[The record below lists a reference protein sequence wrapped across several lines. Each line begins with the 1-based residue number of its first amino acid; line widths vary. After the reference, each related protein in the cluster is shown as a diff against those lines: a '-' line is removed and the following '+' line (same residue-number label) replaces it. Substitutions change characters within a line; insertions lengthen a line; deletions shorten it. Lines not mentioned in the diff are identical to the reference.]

1 MPDQV
6 AVNPTIPMQTGTA
19 PSEIVVR
26 DPRTGN
32 VLYTLPEPSDADIE
46 RAFQEARQAFA
57 KVRGMSVRERLDE
70 TLKLK
75 RFFLDNKEMI
85 VDRVVQET
93 GKARTD
99 ALVSEVFTVLDI
111 IDYYDKHAERYLADA
126 KVPTPVILWP
136 KKSKIYYEP
145 IGPVLIISPWNYPL
159 NLAMIPMITAFVAG
173 NSIVFKPSEWTPL
186 KGLIEEIIEK
196 SGFMRDAVHV
206 VYGGK
211 ETGRKLIDQ
220 RPAKILFTGSTRA
233 GRQIMEQAAKHL
245 IPVELELGGKDPM
258 VVFDDADIDRT
269 AAGAVWGAMTNSGQ
283 TCTSVERLFVHE
295 RIYPQFV
302 DALKQKIEKLS
313 HPSRDRDRPD
323 AGDLDVGSMTAR
335 FQIEKVEDQVNDAK
349 AKGATVHTGG
359 TRTED
364 AQDFPPTLITDITD
378 EMKIAHEETFGPVLT
393 VQPFKTEDEAVRL
406 ANDSPYGLSAS
417 VWSKDI
423 ERATRV
429 ARAIETGN
437 VSINNVL
444 ATQGNSALPFGGT
457 KESGFGRYKGP
468 HGLHSFSNIKSIMI
482 DSGSKYEPHW
492 FPYTKEKYTLFSK
505 LLDAVY
511 DGGALWLIKT
521 ILVGM
526 KLEAHVKKNKL

>member
-1 MPDQV
+1 MANRTPVDSTTSV
-6 AVNPTIPMQTGTA
+6 QTTGAT
-19 PSEIVVR
+19 SDIVVHN
-26 DPRTGN
+26 PRTGE
-32 VLYTLPEPSDADIE
+32 VIYSFAEPSYAEIAQ
-46 RAFQEARQAFA
+46 AFQQARRTFEAIRA
-57 KVRGMSVRERLDE
+57 MSIRERLNE

-75 RFFLDNKEMI
+75 RYFLDNKEKI

-111 IDYYDKHAERYLADA
+111 IDYYDKNAEKHLADE
-126 KVPTPVILWP
+126 KVPTPIILQG

-159 NLAMIPMITAFVAG
+159 NLAMIPTITAFVAG
-173 NSIVFKPSEWTPL
+173 NSVVFKPSEWTPL
-186 KGLIEEIIEK
+186 KGLLEEIFEG
-196 SGFMRDAVHV
+196 SGFMKDAVHV

-211 ETGRKLIDQ
+211 DTGRRLIDQ

-233 GRQIMEQAAKHL
+233 GRQVMAQAAQYL

-258 VVFDDADIDRT
+258 VVFEDVDLDRT
-269 AAGAVWGAMTNSGQ
+269 AAGAVWGAMTNCGQ
-283 TCTSVERLFVHE
+283 TCTSVERVLVHE
-295 RIYPQFV
+295 RVYPQFV
-302 DALKQKIEKLS
+302 EALKEKIEKLS
-313 HPSRDRDRPD
+313 HPTRDPDKAD
-323 AGDLDVGSMTAR
+323 AGDLDIGCMTPD
-335 FQIEKVEDQVNDAK
+335 FQIEKLEDQIGDAV
-349 AKGATVHTGG
+349 AKGAKILTGG
-359 TRTED
+359 KRMENSH
-364 AQDFPPTLITDITD
+364 AYPPTLITDVNDT
-378 EMKIAHEETFGPVLT
+378 MKITREETFGPVLT
-393 VQPFKTEDEAVRL
+393 VQPFKTEAEAVAM

-417 VWSKDI
+417 VWSKDL

-468 HGLHSFSNIKSIMI
+468 HGLHGFSNIKSIMI
-482 DSGSKYEPHW
+482 DSGSKFELHW
-492 FPYTKEKYTLFSK
+492 FPYTREKYALFSK

-511 DGGALWLIKT
+511 DGGPLWLIKA
-521 ILVGM
+521 LVVGL
-526 KLEAHVKKNKL
+526 KLESHVKKNKL

>member
-1 MPDQV
+1 MADSIAIDSSSQP
-6 AVNPTIPMQTGTA
+6 QTASSG
-19 PSEIVVR
+19 SEIVVR
-26 DPRTGN
+26 NPRTGE
-32 VLYTLPEPSDADIE
+32 VLYTLPEPSDAEIATAFRE
-46 RAFQEARQAFA
+46 AHCAFEKIRA
-57 KVRGMSVRERLDE
+57 MSVRERLNE

-75 RFFLDNKEMI
+75 RFFLDNKEMV

-99 ALVSEVFTVLDI
+99 ALVSEVFTILDI
-111 IDYYDKHAERYLADA
+111 IDYYDKNAERHLADE
-126 KVPTPVILWP
+126 KVPTPIILWP
-136 KKSKIYYEP
+136 KKSKVYYAP

-159 NLAMIPMITAFVAG
+159 NLAMLPMLTAFVAG
-173 NSIVFKPSEWTPL
+173 NSVVYKPSEWTPL
-186 KGLIEEIIEK
+186 KGLVEEIIEK
-196 SGFMRDAVHV
+196 SGFMKDAVHV

-211 ETGRKLIDQ
+211 DTGRKLIDR

-233 GRQIMEQAAKHL
+233 GRQIMEQAGKYL

-258 VVFDDADIDRT
+258 VVFDDVDIDRT
-269 AAGAVWGAMTNSGQ
+269 AAGAVWGGMTNCGQ
-283 TCTSVERLFVHE
+283 TCTSVERLFVQE

-302 DALKQKIEKLS
+302 EALKQKIEKLS
-313 HPSRDRDRPD
+313 HPTRDPDKPD
-323 AGDLDVGSMTAR
+323 AGDMDVGCMTAH
-335 FQIEKVEDQVNDAK
+335 FQIEKVEDQVNDAVE
-349 AKGATVHTGG
+349 KGAKVHTGG
-359 TRTED
+359 KRTENSS
-364 AQDFPPTLITDITD
+364 AYPPTLITDID
-378 EMKIAHEETFGPVLT
+378 DSMKIAKEETFGPVLT
-393 VQPFKTEDEAVRL
+393 VQTFKTEDEAIRL

-482 DSGSKYEPHW
+482 DSGSKFEPHW
-492 FPYTKEKYTLFSK
+492 FPYTKDKYVLFSK

-511 DGGALWLIKT
+511 GGGPFWLIKT
-521 ILVGM
+521 LMVGL
-526 KLEAHVKKNKL
+526 KLEAYVKKNKL

>member
-1 MPDQV
+1 M
-6 AVNPTIPMQTGTA
+6 ANPVEVESAIQPHADSPT
-19 PSEIVVR
+19 SEIVVR
-26 DPRTGN
+26 NPRSGK
-32 VLYTLPEPSDADIE
+32 VIYTVPEPSDQEI
-46 RAFQEARQAFA
+46 RHAFQEAHRAFE
-57 KVRGMSVRERLDE
+57 KVRAMSVRERLNE
-70 TLKLK
+70 ILKLK

-85 VDRVVQET
+85 VDRLVEET

-99 ALVSEVFTVLDI
+99 ALISEVFTVLDI
-111 IDYYDKHAERYLADA
+111 IDYYDKNAERHLADA

-136 KKSKIYYEP
+136 KKSKVFYEP

-159 NLAMIPMITAFVAG
+159 NLAMIPTITAFVAG
-173 NSIVFKPSEWTPL
+173 NPVVYKPSEWTPL

-196 SGFMRDAVHV
+196 SGFMKDAIHV

-211 ETGRKLIDQ
+211 ETGRRLIDQ

-233 GRQIMEQAAKHL
+233 GRQIMEQAAKYL

-258 VVFDDADIDRT
+258 VVFDDADIERT

-295 RIYPQFV
+295 RVYPQFV

-313 HPSRDRDRPD
+313 HPARDREKAD
-323 AGDLDVGSMTAR
+323 AGDLDVGYMTAR
-335 FQIEKVEDQVNDAK
+335 FQLEKVEDQVNDALS
-349 AKGATVHTGG
+349 KGATVHIGG
-359 TRTED
+359 KRTDD
-364 AQDFPPTLITDITD
+364 ASDFPPTLITDID
-378 EMKIAHEETFGPVLT
+378 DSMKIAQEETFGPVLT
-393 VQPFKTEDEAVRL
+393 VQPFNTEEEAIRL

-417 VWSKDI
+417 VWSRDI

-457 KESGFGRYKGP
+457 KDSGFGRYKGP

-492 FPYTKEKYTLFSK
+492 FPYTKEKYVLFSK

-511 DGGALWLIKT
+511 DGGPFWLIKT
-521 ILVGM
+521 LLVGM

>member
-19 PSEIVVR
+19 TSEIVVR

-32 VLYTLPEPSDADIE
+32 VLYTLPEPSDVDIE

-111 IDYYDKHAERYLADA
+111 IDYYDKHAERHLADA

-196 SGFMRDAVHV
+196 SGFMKDAVQV

-295 RIYPQFV
+295 RVYPQFV
-302 DALKQKIEKLS
+302 EALKQKIEKLS
-313 HPSRDRDRPD
+313 HPSRDRGRPD

-349 AKGATVHTGG
+349 AKGATIHTGG

-423 ERATRV
+423 DRATRV

-492 FPYTKEKYTLFSK
+492 FPYTKEKYSLFSK

-511 DGGALWLIKT
+511 DGGTLWLLKT
-521 ILVGM
+521 IQVGM

>member
-1 MPDQV
+1 MADTT
-6 AVNPTIPMQTGTA
+6 AVDASTQPQAGVSSP
-19 PSEIVVR
+19 EIVVR
-26 DPRTGN
+26 NPRTGG
-32 VLYTLPEPSDADIE
+32 VIYTLPEPSEEDIQ
-46 RAFQEARQAFA
+46 RAFQEARRAFEKIRA
-57 KVRGMSVRERLDE
+57 MSVRERLNE

-75 RFFLDNKEMI
+75 RFFLDNKETI

-111 IDYYDKHAERYLADA
+111 IDYYDKHAERHLADE

-136 KKSKIYYEP
+136 KKSKVFYAP
-145 IGPVLIISPWNYPL
+145 LGPVLIISPWNYPL

-173 NSIVFKPSEWTPL
+173 NSVVYKPSEWTPL
-186 KGLIEEIIEK
+186 KGLVEEIIEK
-196 SGFMRDAVHV
+196 SGFMKDAAHV

-233 GRQIMEQAAKHL
+233 GRQIMEQAAKYL

-269 AAGAVWGAMTNSGQ
+269 AAGAVWGAMTNCGQ
-283 TCTSVERLFVHE
+283 TCTSVERLFVQE

-302 DALKQKIEKLS
+302 AALKQKIERLTHPAS
-313 HPSRDRDRPD
+313 HPDRSD
-323 AGDLDVGSMTAR
+323 AGDLDVGCMTAR
-335 FQIEKVEDQVNDAK
+335 FQIEKVEQQVDDAV

-359 TRTED
+359 KRTGD
-364 AQDFPPTLITDITD
+364 SNDYPPTLITDISD
-378 EMKIAHEETFGPVLT
+378 SMQIAHEETFGPVLT

-417 VWSKDI
+417 VWSSDVQ
-423 ERATRV
+423 RATRV

-457 KESGFGRYKGP
+457 KKSGFGRYKGP

-482 DSGSKYEPHW
+482 DGGSKFEPHW
-492 FPYTKEKYTLFSK
+492 FPYTKEKYVLFSK

-511 DGGALWLIKT
+511 GGGPFWLFKT
-521 ILVGM
+521 LLAGL